1 MAPVGMSDP
10 NVFLEV
16 DITLHCI
23 GGEEAHHHSAV
34 LLAKKQ
40 LLHNGI
46 QIHRGN
52 EDRCRTLSMLLLAL
66 ASMSLVSIMQS
77 VMGRIDKSGKGV
89 YLQAS
94 TLGSLEPILLERVLL
109 RS

>member
-1 MAPVGMSDP
+1 MGLMADLWEGHYTFNFSYTKV
-10 NVFLEV
+10 EKQ
-16 DITLHCI
+16 T
-23 GGEEAHHHSAV
+23 HHHSAV

-46 QIHRGN
+46 QIH
-52 EDRCRTLSMLLLAL
+52 RTLSMLLLAL